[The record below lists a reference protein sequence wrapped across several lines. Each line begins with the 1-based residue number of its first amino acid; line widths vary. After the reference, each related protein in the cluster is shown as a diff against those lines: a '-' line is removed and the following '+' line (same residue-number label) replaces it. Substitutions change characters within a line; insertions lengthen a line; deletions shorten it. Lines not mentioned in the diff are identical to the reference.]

1 LRVLN
6 GFKNQS
12 VQDSLIMCADRL
24 SGIKESMR
32 VAYTNAE
39 YQRCIVHQAR
49 NTLRYVPNKDKK
61 MFAKI

>member
-1 LRVLN
+1 
-6 GFKNQS
+6 
-12 VQDSLIMCADRL
+12 MCADRL